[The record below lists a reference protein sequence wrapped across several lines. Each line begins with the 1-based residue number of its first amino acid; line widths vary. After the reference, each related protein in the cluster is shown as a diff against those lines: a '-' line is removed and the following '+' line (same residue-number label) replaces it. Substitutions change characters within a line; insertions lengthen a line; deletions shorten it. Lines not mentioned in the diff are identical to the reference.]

1 MKNVTVDYTTTDNCP
16 GPISCTVTVTSDE
29 PVSGTGN
36 GDQAPDWDI
45 MNDHHIKL
53 RAERDGNGD
62 GRVYTIK
69 VTCTDQHGNSASGT
83 KVVIVPHDMRSKDI
97 KLLVFQYWSQ
107 GNGHGHGHRTEDG
120 TSAHAV
126 LINEEDPEMS
136 TLVRAYPNPS
146 TDQFTLNIQTL
157 NTKDK
162 IAVRILDI
170 AGRVVEVRKNIS
182 GSQIVKIGNNLKAG
196 LYIAEIRQGN
206 VSEQIKLLKQ

>member
-1 MKNVTVDYTTTDNCP
+1 
-16 GPISCTVTVTSDE
+16 
-29 PVSGTGN
+29 
-36 GDQAPDWDI
+36 
-45 MNDHHIKL
+45 
-53 RAERDGNGD
+53 
-62 GRVYTIK
+62 
-69 VTCTDQHGNSASGT
+69 
-83 KVVIVPHDMRSKDI
+83 MRSKDI

-206 VSEQIKLLKQ
+206 VSEQIKLVKQ